1 MSKKIKIFAVIAFL
15 MVSCS
20 KDVTDDLQSQI
31 TQLEQTIQTLQAN
44 ITTLEGQI
52 SSASAAN
59 SSLSQQL
66 SAAQTALNN
75 ATALIAAA
83 NVDINALEASLAFAQ
98 EALEGIDYSAT
109 QGFNSVGN
117 VADQTPTEAKKTIY
131 GRWNIAGAS
140 KSSCSYDFLEW
151 NDDTYILS
159 LNLPDGEKGTIF
171 GPYTLNEAADGTV
184 ESVDLDFDAG
194 TSIVQIARITNI
206 VVTESGGTINATFDI
221 ELTLPEALEVCQAS
235 LPGSV
240 TCEKEEPM
248 DEATTSSAISNHAK
262 LIGKWELTD
271 FSSSDGETIDSIK
284 NGCDDS
290 DGDGTVDGTGDGS
303 ECIPADRLFV
313 TFSDFGTY
321 SVVAVAA
328 DGAIIN
334 VEVSSWDWANAS
346 QTRMKVFFSGDDTD
360 ETDFGIY
367 DLVTITETD
376 LQVTGGYTDTYT
388 ELNADGTYTET
399 SVEITETL
407 TFARVDDED
416 E

>member
-1 MSKKIKIFAVIAFL
+1 MSKKIKVFTLIAFL

-52 SSASAAN
+52 NSASNAN
-59 SSLSQQL
+59 TSLSQQL

-83 NVDINALEASLAFAQ
+83 NVDIDALEASLAFAQ

-109 QGFNSVGN
+109 QGFTSVGN
-117 VADQTPTEAKKTIY
+117 VADQTPTKAKKTIY
-131 GRWNIAGAS
+131 GRWNIGGAS

-159 LNLPDGEKGTIF
+159 LNTPDGTATVF
-171 GPYTLNEAADGTV
+171 GPYALNEAADGTV

-194 TSIVQIARITNI
+194 TSMVRIARITNI
-206 VVTESGGTINATFDI
+206 VVTETAGTINATFDI

-328 DGAIIN
+328 DGAVIN
-334 VEVSSWDWANAS
+334 VEVSAWDWANAS

-360 ETDFGIY
+360 ETDFGLY
-367 DLVTITETD
+367 DIVTLTETD
-376 LQVTGGYTDTYT
+376 LQVTGSYTDSYT
-388 ELNADGTYTET
+388 VQNADGTYTEV
-399 SVEITETL
+399 SEEITETL
-407 TFARVDDED
+407 TFARVDDE
-416 E
+416 

>member
-1 MSKKIKIFAVIAFL
+1 MTKRIKIFTVIAFL

-31 TQLEQTIQTLQAN
+31 TQLQQTIQTLQTN

-52 SSASAAN
+52 SSASNAN
-59 SSLSQQL
+59 TTLSQQL

-83 NVDINALEASLAFAQ
+83 NVDIDALEASLAFAQ

-117 VADQTPTEAKKTIY
+117 VADQTPTQAKKTIY
-131 GRWNIAGAS
+131 GRWNIAGSS

-159 LNLPDGEKGTIF
+159 LNLPDGEKGTVF

-194 TSIVQIARITNI
+194 ISIVQIARITNI

-248 DEATTSSAISNHAK
+248 DEATSSSAISNHAK
-262 LIGKWELTD
+262 LIGKWELTG
-271 FSSSDGETIDSIK
+271 FESSDGDTIEDVKSCHD
-284 NGCDDS
+284 G
-290 DGDGTVDGTGDGS
+290 DGDGTADGS
-303 ECIPADRLFV
+303 GSDGECTDADRLFV

-321 SVVAVAA
+321 SVVALAA
-328 DGAIIN
+328 DGSVLN
-334 VEVSSWDWANAS
+334 VEVSSWDWHNAS
-346 QTRMKVFFSGDDTD
+346 QTKMKVYFSDPDSPD
-360 ETDFGIY
+360 EYGIY
-367 DLVTITETD
+367 DIVTLTETD

-388 ELNADGTYTET
+388 QQNADGTSTET
-399 SVEITETL
+399 TVEVTETL
-407 TFARVDDED
+407 TFARVDED